1 MTLRK
6 LCWKRVWSLILAV
19 ALVTGMFPITA
30 FAASTKV
37 TVPEDRVYITSTQH
51 AIVPGVKETVLTTNN
66 TSGTEQRIGY
76 MMSVDAGNFAEGNIE
91 IVACYKD
98 HAYDSFGLQTVT
110 DQAAAY
116 ERDNPGTKV
125 VAGINADFFNMNTGE
140 PTGAFVMDG
149 VVYHEANIRPYFA
162 ILKDGTATIRY
173 DADLSDVY
181 QAVGGDQILVLD
193 GKAQEFVGDYAN
205 LKYSREAICIGA
217 DGSVLTYVNHGI
229 SAPTSCGESYSDLA
243 AMFVAQGCVIALNV
257 DGGGSATFASVREGT
272 DEL

>member
-98 HAYDSFGLQTVT
+98 QDRKS
-110 DQAAAY
+110 
-116 ERDNPGTKV
+116 V
-125 VAGINADFFNMNTGE
+125 V
-140 PTGAFVMDG
+140 
-149 VVYHEANIRPYFA
+149 
-162 ILKDGTATIRY
+162 
-173 DADLSDVY
+173 
-181 QAVGGDQILVLD
+181 
-193 GKAQEFVGDYAN
+193 
-205 LKYSREAICIGA
+205 
-217 DGSVLTYVNHGI
+217 
-229 SAPTSCGESYSDLA
+229 
-243 AMFVAQGCVIALNV
+243 
-257 DGGGSATFASVREGT
+257 
-272 DEL
+272 